1 MSNAAIYG
9 YVGVDDHC
17 RTRDEVDRA
26 LTDNRLGI
34 YVGFD
39 PTASSL
45 HVGHLL
51 PLMPLFWMYMNG
63 YHTVTLVGGATAKI
77 GDPTDRLT
85 TRDQQHSSVRAANTI
100 SIQEQ
105 LGSIWANTEA
115 VAKRYKFPQS
125 QTRRKEQLNNSSWW
139 DVLPMLEFLQVL
151 GPGMR
156 LGAMLARDT

>member
-1 MSNAAIYG
+1 MTDRQL
-9 YVGVDDHC
+9 GV
-17 RTRDEVDRA
+17 
-26 LTDNRLGI
+26 

-51 PLMPLFWMYMNG
+51 PLMPLFWMYLHG

-85 TRDQQHSSVRAANTI
+85 TRDQQQSSVRAANTI
-100 SIQEQ
+100 RIQNQ
-105 LGSIWANTEA
+105 LHGVWQNIEA
-115 VAKRYKFPQS
+115 VARKHNSDWKQA
-125 QTRRKEQLNNSSWW
+125 RRKEELNNSTWW

-156 LGAMLARDT
+156 LGSMLARDT